1 VNPAVSI
8 AIPAR
13 NEQRYVGACIQSLLE
28 SARIAGVPIEI
39 VVALNRCTDRTRE
52 VAEGLGARCVVEDA
66 KCIAAVRNAAVRATT
81 APYVI
86 TIDADSRVKP
96 GSISS
101 VLRKLHSGGF
111 VGGGSAITPD
121 RLSLGIVCSLAVLA
135 PHVMRL
141 GVSAGM
147 FWLERKTFDALGGF
161 DETLFSAEDLDFAVR
176 LKRHGRV
183 LGLRYGTLWKDGI
196 VTSCRKFD
204 LFGDWYLFR
213 NPGLVRTLLQGKS
226 RSAADGFYYDVE
238 R

>member
-1 VNPAVSI
+1 MNAALSI

-13 NEQRYVGACIQSLLE
+13 NEERYIGTCIRSVHE
-28 SARIAGVPIEI
+28 SARIAGVPIEV

-52 VAEGLGARCVVEDA
+52 VAEDLGARCVVEDA
-66 KCIAAVRNAAVRATT
+66 KCNAAVRATS
-81 APYVI
+81 APYLI
-86 TIDADSRVKP
+86 TVDADSRVKP
-96 GSISS
+96 GAISS
-101 VLRKLHSGGF
+101 VLRRLHGGRF

-135 PHVMRL
+135 PHILRR

-161 DETLFSAEDLDFAVR
+161 DETLLSAEDLDFAVR
-176 LKRHGRV
+176 LKRHGLDR
-183 LGLRYGTLWKDGI
+183 GLRYGTLWRGGI
-196 VTSCRKFD
+196 ITSCRKFD

-213 NPGLVRTLLQGKS
+213 NPALVRALLQGKS